1 MDSAIKVLLV
11 EDDLIDQKAFNR
23 LIEENRALLD
33 EIESLTN
40 QIEIVE
46 QECEAVKEEAET

>member
-23 LIEENRALLD
+23 LIEEKRISYD
-33 EIESLTN
+33 YVR
-40 QIEIVE
+40 Q
-46 QECEAVKEEAET
+46 QRK